1 MWVETLLELVIV
13 SFLIVVVLALVANL
27 VLRD

>member
-13 SFLIVVVLALVANL
+13 SFLIVVALALVANL